1 VSATPFTTLDRAH
14 APRAAAPDGSD
25 VRVLLG
31 VGGGGLA
38 EFELAAGAAGVRC
51 GAARALARKSS
62 SSGRACA

>member
-1 VSATPFTTLDRAH
+1 VNATPFTTLDRAH

-38 EFELAAGAAGVRC
+38 EFELAAGAAGVGY